1 MIREGFDRKRSEE
14 CNRMSLSSRAET
26 SAGKEWS
33 FIQREEIL
41 RRTGTWMSSVA
52 HTRTTLEFVKLN
64 LDASSVIVTHHMVI
78 RYCWFALKLDGRLTI
93 LRAAGYSF
101 DA

>member
-1 MIREGFDRKRSEE
+1 
-14 CNRMSLSSRAET
+14 MSLSFRAET

-33 FIQREEIL
+33 FIH
-41 RRTGTWMSSVA
+41 GTWMSSVA
-52 HTRTTLEFVKLN
+52 HTRTTLESVELN

-93 LRAAGYSF
+93 LRAAG
-101 DA
+101 